1 MSEQKF
7 NSDDLLKAA
16 QKFGL
21 SEEAASKAV
30 DPKKRD
36 EILSRLSQKDRD
48 KVSEVLN
55 NPEMTKKLLSSPQAQ
70 SLIKNLFGDKQN
82 GN

>member
-21 SEEAASKAV
+21 SEEAVSKAV